1 LRSAKYP
8 DNLAA
13 MAFHLA
19 PDQLAGGAPVYLQI
33 AAAIRAQVE
42 SGALASGE
50 RLPTIRALAERLD
63 VNRDTVAAAY
73 ESLAAAGIVAA
84 RVGRGTFVRGLR
96 PRPRAAGP
104 VVIPLSRHAERLLEL
119 DRARVAYGAGRG
131 AIPLNALMPDPR
143 HFPLDGFRRSLARV
157 LQDGGAELLT
167 YGDQQGYLGLR
178 EVLAERLRAQGLLV
192 GPESIVLCQG
202 ASQGIALSLRLF
214 VDADAAIAVE
224 EPTYPNALAA
234 IAASGLRAVPVPMR
248 AGGADLDALDHA
260 LARPEVR
267 ALYTIPTFHN
277 PMGVTTTLEHRR
289 ELLAIAARHGKA
301 VIEDNYEMDLRYAG
315 RAVPTLAGLDED
327 GLVVQLLS
335 FSKSLFPGVRAGAVV
350 ARGRHVTALL
360 ALRHAADL
368 GGALPLQA
376 ALADFMHSGAYDRHL
391 AAQRRRLRAR
401 RDALLESLARELPEG
416 TSWITPEGG
425 LQLWLELPEPLDSR
439 EVHAD
444 ALREGVLVA
453 PGFQFLCDGRPSRGL
468 RLSIGQ
474 ADEAAL
480 REAVRRLGKV
490 VRERLAAEPARGGHA
505 SIQV

>member
-1 LRSAKYP
+1 
-8 DNLAA
+8 
-13 MAFHLA
+13 MAF
-19 PDQLAGGAPVYLQI
+19 QLNPEQLDGGAPVYLQI
-33 AAAIRAQVE
+33 AAAIRGQVE
-42 SGALASGE
+42 SGVLASGE

-63 VNRDTVAAAY
+63 LNRDTVAAAY
-73 ESLAAAGIVAA
+73 EALAAEGIVDAQ
-84 RVGRGTFVRGLR
+84 VGRGTFVRGLR
-96 PRPRAAGP
+96 PRARAAGP
-104 VVIPLSRHAERLLEL
+104 VAIPLSRQAERLLEL
-119 DRARVAYGAGRG
+119 DRARVSYGAGRG
-131 AIPLNALMPDPR
+131 ALALHALKPDPR
-143 HFPLDGFRRSLARV
+143 HFPLDAFRRSLGRV
-157 LQDGGAELLT
+157 LQEGGAELLT

-178 EVLAERLRAQGLLV
+178 EVLAERLRTHGLLV

-214 VDADAAIAVE
+214 ADADTAIAVE
-224 EPTYPNALAA
+224 EPTYPNALTA
-234 IAASGLRAVPVPMR
+234 IAATGVGAVPVPMG
-248 AGGADLDALDHA
+248 AGGADLDALDRA

-267 ALYTIPTFHN
+267 AFYTMPTFQN
-277 PMGVTTTLEHRR
+277 PTGVTTSLEHRK
-289 ELLAIAARHGKA
+289 EVLAIAARHGKP

-315 RAVPTLAGLDED
+315 RPVPTLAGLDED

-350 ARGRHVTALL
+350 ARGRHVDALL

-376 ALADFMHSGAYDRHL
+376 ALADFMRSGAYDRHL
-391 AAQRRRLRAR
+391 AAQRKRLRAR
-401 RDALLESLARELPEG
+401 RDAMLESLAQELPLG
-416 TSWITPEGG
+416 ATWIVPEGG
-425 LQLWLELPEPLDSR
+425 LQLWVELPEPLDSR

-453 PGFQFLCDGRPSRGL
+453 PGFQFLSDGRPSRGL

-474 ADEAAL
+474 CDEAAI

-490 VRERLAAEPARGGHA
+490 VRERLAAEPGRAGRA

>member
-1 LRSAKYP
+1 
-8 DNLAA
+8 
-13 MAFHLA
+13 MGFELA
-19 PDQLAGGAPVYLQI
+19 PDQLDGGAPVYLQI

-42 SGALASGE
+42 SGVLASGE

-63 VNRDTVAAAY
+63 LNRDTVAAAY
-73 ESLAAAGIVAA
+73 EALAAEGVVDAQ
-84 RVGRGTFVRGLR
+84 VGRGTFVRGLR
-96 PRPRAAGP
+96 PRARAAGP
-104 VVIPLSRHAERLLEL
+104 VAIPLSSHAERLLEL
-119 DRARVAYGAGRG
+119 DRARVSYGAGRG
-131 AIPLNALMPDPR
+131 ALPLHALKPDPR
-143 HFPLDGFRRSLARV
+143 HFPLDAFRRSLGRV
-157 LQDGGAELLT
+157 LQEGGAELLT

-178 EVLAERLRAQGLLV
+178 EVLAERLRTHGVLV

-214 VDADAAIAVE
+214 ADADTAIAVE
-224 EPTYPNALAA
+224 EPTYPNALTA
-234 IAASGLRAVPVPMR
+234 IAATGVRAVPVPMG
-248 AGGADLDALDHA
+248 AAGADLDALDRA

-267 ALYTIPTFHN
+267 AFYTMPTFQN
-277 PMGVTTTLEHRR
+277 PTGLTTSLEHRK
-289 ELLAIAARHGKA
+289 ELLAIAARHGKP

-315 RAVPTLAGLDED
+315 RPVPTLTGLDED

-335 FSKSLFPGVRAGAVV
+335 FSKSLFPGVRAGAIV
-350 ARGRHVTALL
+350 ARGRHVDALL

-376 ALADFMHSGAYDRHL
+376 ALADFMRSGAYDRHL
-391 AAQRRRLRAR
+391 AAQRKRLRAR
-401 RDALLESLARELPEG
+401 RDAMLEGLAEELPEG
-416 TSWITPEGG
+416 ATWIVPEGG
-425 LQLWLELPEPLDSR
+425 LQLWVELPEPLDSR

-453 PGFQFLCDGRPSRGL
+453 PGYQFLSDGRPSRGL

-474 ADEAAL
+474 CDEAAL

-490 VRERLAAEPARGGHA
+490 VRERLAAEPGRAGRA